1 MSNAANFTHTG
12 YRIACGELDAEGNI
26 TWALIDAEGEII
38 DTFEIGDDSDNDSQ
52 FFRAISEIFARLAAA
67 PE

>member
-12 YRIACGELDAEGNI
+12 YRIACGELDEEGNI
-26 TWALIDAEGEII
+26 TWAVLDQEGTII
-38 DTFEIGDDSDNDSQ
+38 ETFTIGDDSDNDSQ
-52 FFRAISEIFARLAAA
+52 FFRAISDVFARLAAA